1 LMSNTI
7 NIMENTSTTTVTI
20 EELMKENS
28 LLKQEIEELK
38 AKLRW
43 FEEQFRLSRQKMYG
57 RSSEKTNSG
66 EGEQL
71 SFFNEA
77 EKEGFDY
84 CNKLFAIE
92 RELRDVTPEERY
104 EERLKRSKPIL
115 DEFYSYLKYHMPR
128 VLPKSMLGGAIRYC
142 LNQWDKLTAF
152 LLDGRLE
159 IDNNISERS
168 IKPFVIGRKNWLFS
182 NTPKEVRTK
191 ATIYSIVETVKEN
204 GLNPFEY
211 LKYLF
216 EKLPNMDIEDKEA
229 LDEVL
234 PWSTTL
240 PC

>member
-1 LMSNTI
+1 MG
-7 NIMENTSTTTVTI
+7 NTSTTTVTI

-43 FEEQFRLSRQKMYG
+43 FEEQFCLSRQKMYG
-57 RSSEKTNSG
+57 RSSEKTNFR

-77 EKEGFDY
+77 EKEGLDY

-128 VLPKSMLGGAIRYC
+128 VLPKSVLGGAIRYC

-182 NTPKEVRTK
+182 NTPKGARAS
-191 ATIYSIVETVKEN
+191 ATIYSIVETAKEN

-216 EKLPNMDIEDKEA
+216 EKLPNIDIEDKEK

-240 PC
+240 PSCCRVK